1 MELGPHAR
9 SRTTSRSS
17 SLLPVSRAV
26 PLPPANLS
34 PRLGFIARA
43 RVCDSSHPPPCRPWC
58 VVRVVCVALATASR
72 VSSPAAIVHSA
83 ARRSLA
89 CARCSPLVLLFTRRC
104 TRTMMIRRPR
114 WCVVPRNRASCLA
127 PPRRTDVLTCAAR
140 TRCSYP
146 PQIRV
151 AAKVAG
157 VDLTVIS
164 GADAAAIEAAKAS
177 TFGTVR
183 SDRDVGRD
191 VVLACGR
198 SDVVHPLCCVG
209 VPNPAAAPLPAA
221 VARA

>member
-1 MELGPHAR
+1 MYLLYFATELGPHAR

-17 SLLPVSRAV
+17 PLLPVSRAV
-26 PLPPANLS
+26 PLPPADLS

-58 VVRVVCVALATASR
+58 VVRVVCVAVAPASR

-127 PPRRTDVLTCAAR
+127 PLRRTDAHMRRAHVLLL
-140 TRCSYP
+140 P
-146 PQIRV
+146 PTDPCRRQGSRRRPH
-151 AAKVAG
+151 G
-157 VDLTVIS
+157 HLW
-164 GADAAAIEAAKAS
+164 
-177 TFGTVR
+177 
-183 SDRDVGRD
+183 
-191 VVLACGR
+191 C
-198 SDVVHPLCCVG
+198 
-209 VPNPAAAPLPAA
+209 
-221 VARA
+221 